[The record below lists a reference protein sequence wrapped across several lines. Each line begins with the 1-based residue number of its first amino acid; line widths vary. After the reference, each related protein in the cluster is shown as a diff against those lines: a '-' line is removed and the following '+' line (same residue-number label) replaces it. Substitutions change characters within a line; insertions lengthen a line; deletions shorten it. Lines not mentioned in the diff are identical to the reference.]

1 MKNMKEYYNKAH
13 SFKRYNTPMQK
24 KIFLLE
30 DDYLLSE
37 SVKESDLLK
46 I

>member
-1 MKNMKEYYNKAH
+1 
-13 SFKRYNTPMQK
+13 MQK

-37 SVKESDLLK
+37 SVKEF
-46 I
+46 